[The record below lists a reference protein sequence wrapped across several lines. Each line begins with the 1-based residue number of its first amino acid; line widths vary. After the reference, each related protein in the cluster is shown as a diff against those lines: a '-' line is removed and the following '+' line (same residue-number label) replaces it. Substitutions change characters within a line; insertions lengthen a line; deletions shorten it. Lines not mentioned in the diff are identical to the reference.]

1 MASNLEVEIDGLR
14 TASSASTMI
23 AAGLADG
30 ALTEPVSS
38 SRPSGAGIA
47 ALDAVCGAVRTRQS
61 DRIAA
66 QAADLSSAGTRYD
79 DADHGHADAL
89 DGAI

>member
-1 MASNLEVEIDGLR
+1 MSNLEVEVDALR
-14 TASSASTMI
+14 TASSASATV

-30 ALTEPVSS
+30 PVAESVSS
-38 SRPSGAGIA
+38 SRASGAGISA
-47 ALDAVCGAVRTRQS
+47 FDAVCTAVRARQS

-79 DADHGHADAL
+79 DADHDHADAL
-89 DGAI
+89 DGAV